1 MVADE
6 NGMLSIAVPGVEE
19 NDLKAAA
26 TTAGIGYYGLCTIGG
41 ILSAGTTH
49 LLITPLDVLKV
60 NMQLNPIKY
69 NSIHTCFTTLLREQG
84 PSTFWRGWASKS
96 CGYALQGGCR
106 FGLYEYFKT
115 LYSSIIPDDYQQNRN
130 LIFFTSSATAEVFAN
145 LCLCPFE
152 AIKVKVQAQH
162 HFAKGLLDG
171 FPRLYASSGIHGYV
185 SMVMFTTFEHTV
197 DLLYR
202 KVIHASKEDCSKAGQ
217 LGITFMAGYAAGSV
231 GSLISNPADNLVT
244 HLYNNKADGL
254 IMAVKKIGCVN
265 LFTRSLPIRVILV
278 GPAVTLQWLLFDTIK
293 VMSGLPTSG
302 EVRSDLTLHEQ
313 VSDKICSP
321 RN

>member
-106 FGLYEYFKT
+106 FG
-115 LYSSIIPDDYQQNRN
+115 
-130 LIFFTSSATAEVFAN
+130 ATAEVFAN

-171 FPRLYASSGIHGYV
+171 FPRLYASSGIHGFYRGLFPLMAGNIPF

-293 VMSGLPTSG
+293 VMSGL
-302 EVRSDLTLHEQ
+302 
-313 VSDKICSP
+313 
-321 RN
+321 